1 MCQITSHIVTPDFVS
16 RVNLQNSQLLPHPFR
31 PQMSKALLFS
41 GHRLTGALAFWN
53 SLFLCSP
60 AKLCLKRSAGGSELL
75 CDPIFPVNEACS
87 EWKHFLTA
95 QKFSQTAINPT
106 DSSTV
111 LCLLVRCKVFLYQS
125 LGEQKVAAAGRFPP

>member
-1 MCQITSHIVTPDFVS
+1 M
-16 RVNLQNSQLLPHPFR
+16 
-31 PQMSKALLFS
+31 
-41 GHRLTGALAFWN
+41 
-53 SLFLCSP
+53 FLCSP

-95 QKFSQTAINPT
+95 QKLSQTAINPT

-111 LCLLVRCKVFLYQS
+111 LRLLVRYKVFLYQS
-125 LGEQKVAAAGRFPP
+125 LGEQKVAAA